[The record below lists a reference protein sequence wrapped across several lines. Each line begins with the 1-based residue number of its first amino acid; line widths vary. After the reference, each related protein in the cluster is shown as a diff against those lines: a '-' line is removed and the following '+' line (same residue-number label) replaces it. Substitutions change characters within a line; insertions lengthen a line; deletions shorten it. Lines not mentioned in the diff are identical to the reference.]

1 MPGRAS
7 SRAVSLGGYKRRE
20 KVHYAYVAH
29 SNYDLSVRQQTV
41 VRCFIVKATTLCETW
56 ITRVTVFEAAV
67 LMHTVLKKFSLIYIY
82 IYLENMIVILSL
94 EDQQFQEWEIV
105 IKFFLSLKKNLPSY
119 FLNRNRSIFFFF
131 FFLYSIIFLLILYDK
146 SR

>member
-1 MPGRAS
+1 MPGSS
-7 SRAVSLGGYKRRE
+7 SRTAVSLGGYKRRE
-20 KVHYAYVAH
+20 KVHYTYVAH

-82 IYLENMIVILSL
+82 ISIYLENMIVILSL
-94 EDQQFQEWEIV
+94 EDQQFQGLNSHKIFP
-105 IKFFLSLKKNLPSY
+105 FFKKNLPSY

-131 FFLYSIIFLLILYDK
+131 FLTQWFFS
-146 SR
+146 